1 VTTRARRREPVASI
15 QPAVVRCA
23 IYTRVSTDEGLGQ
36 DFNSLHNQ
44 REACEPYVASQRA
57 NGWELILDHYDD
69 GGFSG
74 ATMDRPA
81 LKRLLADVEAG
92 KVQRIVVYK
101 MDRLTRSLMDF
112 SRLADLLERHAA
124 SIVSVTQQ
132 FDTGNSM
139 GRLTLNMLLSFAQFE
154 REMIAERTQH
164 KMAAT
169 RRKGKWAG
177 GTPPLGYDVV
187 ESRLAINP
195 AEAERVRAI
204 FRLYLE
210 HEAILAVVQAVN
222 ARGWRTKS
230 WTTKDG
236 KPNTGV
242 RFEKGRIHRILTN
255 WHYLGKVNYKD
266 KIYDG
271 EHQPIIDEGTWNR
284 VQQILERNRLNGG
297 AHQRTKL
304 GALLSGLL
312 VCGACGAAMIHQPS
326 GTKNGKVHRY
336 YRCRTAAAQ
345 GRDAC
350 PTGFV
355 PAAELERFVVDRI
368 RDLGKDSSVVA
379 ATLEATGREL
389 QAQRPALE
397 DERAAILADLGAKNE
412 EIRRLVRLVAA
423 GDGAAEAVAPELADR
438 QYAIRL
444 GETRLREVQVE
455 LAGLEA
461 ATVDEGDLRQA
472 LGLFDPVWDAL
483 LPRERVRVLHLLL
496 ECVDYR
502 NGKLGLTFRPAGI
515 RTLAAETREAA
526 DDE

>member
-1 VTTRARRREPVASI
+1 MSARTRREPVASI

-57 NGWELILDHYDD
+57 NGWELIPDHYDD

-177 GTPPLGYDVV
+177 GTPPLGYNVV

-204 FRLYLE
+204 FHLYLE
-210 HEAILAVVQAVN
+210 HEAILSVVQAVN

-255 WHYLGKVNYKD
+255 WHYLGKVNYKG
-266 KIYDG
+266 KVYDG
-271 EHQPIIDEGTWNR
+271 EHEPIVDEGTWNR

-304 GALLSGLL
+304 GALLNGLL
-312 VCGACGAAMIHQPS
+312 VCDVCGAAMIHQPS
-326 GTKNGKVHRY
+326 GSKNGKVHRY

-368 RDLGKDSSVVA
+368 RDLGKDPSVVA
-379 ATLEATGREL
+379 ATLEAASREL
-389 QAQRPALE
+389 QAQRPVLEEERVAL
-397 DERAAILADLGAKNE
+397 LADLAVKNE

-438 QYAIRL
+438 QDAIRV
-444 GETRLREVQVE
+444 GEERLREVHAE
-455 LAGLEA
+455 LAGLAA
-461 ATVDEGDLRQA
+461 ATVDEDDLRQA
-472 LGLFDPVWDAL
+472 LGLFDPIWDAL
-483 LPRERVRVLHLLL
+483 LPRERIRVLHLLL
-496 ECVDYR
+496 ERVDYR
-502 NGKLGLTFRPAGI
+502 NGKLGLTFRPTGI
-515 RTLAAETREAA
+515 RTLAAEATTTEAST
-526 DDE
+526 